1 MANIY
6 SKFNCDCNGKSD
18 CRAYYEVDGVF
29 KRIGGN
35 ELNNVQNCL
44 TENDVMNERIKL
56 GIPFASLKTEQET
69 MAGVH
74 LPE

>member
-1 MANIY
+1 MSVY
-6 SKFNCDCNGKSD
+6 SKFNCDCNGKTD
-18 CRAYYEVDGVF
+18 CRAYYQKEDGSWQ
-29 KRIGGN
+29 RIGGN